1 MTLDYPHC
9 PSDLD
14 DAQLYRIPL
23 GTPPDDTNQ
32 DAASVLKRTA
42 IVLALTTGAVCTL
55 AAQELGQVRVE
66 VVAANEAVA
75 DAEVV
80 VRGTTTPTDEVGV
93 VIIRV
98 PPGDTQ
104 VTVLVE
110 GFLPATVSVDVV
122 AGQERVV
129 RIDLVE
135 QPSLEEEVTVV
146 ASTRTDR
153 HIEDQPL
160 RVEVLNREEIEEKM
174 LMTPGDI
181 VMMLNEMGGMRV
193 QATSP
198 SLGAASVRIQGM
210 RGRYTRFLSDGLP
223 LYGSQPGGLGLL
235 QIPPMDLAQIEV
247 IKGVA
252 SALYGAGAMGG
263 VVNLLSRRP
272 GEEPEREFLINQSTR
287 GATDGVL
294 WLSSPLSESWGVT
307 FLGGGHWQ
315 DQTDIDHDG
324 WADLAHYERG
334 VARPR
339 FFWDDGEGQSLFM
352 TVGTT
357 VENRTGGTQS
367 DAPLPETGMP
377 YRESLD
383 TRRFDLG
390 VLWQTVRGR
399 SVVTARATMVRQWHD
414 HLFGKVL
421 ERDRHDTGFAEVTLR
436 ASNGRHTW
444 VGGVAVEQDTY
455 TPTDLPQFAYAFT
468 TPGAFVQD
476 DIDVRPWLALSLSGR
491 LDHHSEYGWFL
502 SPRVSSLFRWG
513 NWSTRLSAGT
523 GFFGST
529 PLTEETEVAGLTRLT
544 LDGPLRVERG
554 RSASI
559 DVTRTHDPFAFTATF
574 FRSRIADPVHVERS
588 TYALRNLLEPTTN
601 VGTEL
606 LGTFR
611 QSPFAVTASYT
622 YVQAREAVDGVRDD
636 VAQTPRHSFG
646 LVGMAEN
653 ENGRLSMEVYY
664 TGRQRLEAN
673 PYRDVGEPYVVVGV
687 LAERRVGPLRLFVN
701 GENLAGVRQTRWD
714 PILRPDRAIDGRWT
728 VDAWAPLD
736 GRVINGG
743 VRIQF

>member
-1 MTLDYPHC
+1 ML
-9 PSDLD
+9 
-14 DAQLYRIPL
+14 R
-23 GTPPDDTNQ
+23 
-32 DAASVLKRTA
+32 RTA
-42 IVLALTTGAVCTL
+42 VVLTLTAGAVCAL
-55 AAQELGQVRVE
+55 AGQELGQIRVE
-66 VVAANEAVA
+66 VVAADEAVA
-75 DAEVV
+75 NAEVV
-80 VRGTTTPTDEVGV
+80 VRGTTTLTNEVGAV
-93 VIIRV
+93 VIRV
-98 PPGDTQ
+98 PPGVTQ

-110 GFLPATVSVDVV
+110 GFLPTAVSVDVV
-122 AGQERVV
+122 AGQEHSVRV
-129 RIDLVE
+129 DLVG

-153 HIEDQPL
+153 RLEDQPL

-235 QIPPMDLAQIEV
+235 QIPPMDIGQVEV

-272 GEEPEREFLINQSTR
+272 GEEPEREFLVNQSTR

-315 DQTDIDHDG
+315 DQADVDRDG

-339 FFWDDGEGQSLFM
+339 FFWDDGKGQSLFM

-357 VENRTGGTQS
+357 VENRAGGTQL
-367 DAPLPETGMP
+367 DATLPETGVP

-390 VLWQTVRGR
+390 LLWQTVRGR
-399 SVVTARATMVRQWHD
+399 SVVAARATMVRQWHD
-414 HLFGKVL
+414 HLFGNVL
-421 ERDRHDTGFAEVTLR
+421 ERDRHDTGFAEVTVR
-436 ASNGRHTW
+436 GSNGLHTW
-444 VGGVAVEQDTY
+444 VGGAAVEQDAY

-468 TPGAFVQD
+468 TPGVFLQD
-476 DIDVRPWLALSLSGR
+476 DIDVRSWLALSLSGR
-491 LDHHSEYGWFL
+491 LDHHSAYGWFF
-502 SPRVSSLFRWG
+502 SPRISSLLRWG

-529 PLTEETEVAGLTRLT
+529 PLTEETEAAGLARLT
-544 LDGPLRVERG
+544 RDGPLRAERG
-554 RSASI
+554 RSGSI
-559 DVTRTHDPFAFTATF
+559 DVTRTHGPFSFTTTV
-574 FRSRIADPVHVERS
+574 FRSRIADPVHIERS
-588 TYALRNLLEPTTN
+588 TYTLRNLLEPTTN
-601 VGTEL
+601 VGMEL

-611 QSPFAVTASYT
+611 RAPFAVTASYT
-622 YVQAREAVDGVRDD
+622 YVQAREAIDGVRDD

-646 LVGMAEN
+646 LVGMVEN
-653 ENGRLSMEVYY
+653 ENGRLGIETYY

-701 GENLAGVRQTRWD
+701 GENLTGVRQTRWD
-714 PILRPDRAIDGRWT
+714 PILRREQAIDGRWT

>member
-1 MTLDYPHC
+1 MRN
-9 PSDLD
+9 PSSLKGI
-14 DAQLYRIPL
+14 AAIFVLTVSMVSVIA
-23 GTPPDDTNQ
+23 GQ
-32 DAASVLKRTA
+32 DR
-42 IVLALTTGAVCTL
+42 
-55 AAQELGQVRVE
+55 GQVRVQ
-66 VVAANEAVA
+66 VFAGNQAVE

-80 VRGTTTPTDEVGV
+80 VSKITARTDAAGV
-93 VIIRV
+93 VAIRV
-98 PPGDTQ
+98 VPGDTY
-104 VTVLVE
+104 VTVIVE
-110 GFLPATVSVDVV
+110 GFLPVTVSVEVF

-135 QPSLEEEVTVV
+135 QPALEEEVTVV
-146 ASTRTDR
+146 ATTRTDR
-153 HIEDQPL
+153 RIEDQPL
-160 RVEVLNREEIEEKM
+160 RVEVLNREEIEEKI

-193 QATSP
+193 QTTSP

-235 QIPPMDLAQIEV
+235 QIPPMDLGQVEV

-272 GEEPEREFLINQSTR
+272 GEEPEREVLINQSTL

-294 WLSSPLSESWGVT
+294 WLSSPVSESWGVT

-315 DQTDIDHDG
+315 HQTDVDGDG
-324 WADLAHYERG
+324 WADLAHYERA

-339 FFWDDGEGQSLFM
+339 FFWDDGAGQSLFV

-357 VENRTGGTQS
+357 VENRAGGTQP
-367 DAPLPETGMP
+367 DATRPDTLMP

-390 VLWQTVRGR
+390 ALWQTVRGR
-399 SVVTARATMVRQWHD
+399 AVVTARATMARQWHD
-414 HLFGKVL
+414 HLFGAVV

-436 ASNGRHTW
+436 RSNGRHTW
-444 VGGVAVEQDTY
+444 VGGVAVEQDAY
-455 TPTDLPQFAYAFT
+455 IPTDLPQFAYTFT
-468 TPGAFVQD
+468 TPGVFVQD

-491 LDHHSEYGWFL
+491 LDHHSAYGWFL
-502 SPRVSSLFRWG
+502 SPRVSALFRSG
-513 NWSTRLSAGT
+513 DWSTRLSAGS
-523 GFFGST
+523 GFFGAT
-529 PLTEETEVAGLTRLT
+529 PLTEETEAAGLARLT
-544 LDGPLRVERG
+544 LDGPLREERG
-554 RSASI
+554 RSVSV
-559 DVTRTHDPFAFTATF
+559 DVTRTLGSVALTTTIFQ
-574 FRSRIADPVHVERS
+574 SRISNPVHVDRL
-588 TYALRNLLEPTTN
+588 TYTLRNLLAPTTN
-601 VGTEL
+601 LGMEF

-611 QSPFAVTASYT
+611 QPPFAMTASYT
-622 YVQAREAVDGVRDD
+622 YVQAREWVNGVRDD

-646 LVGMAEN
+646 LVGMVEN
-653 ENGRLSMEVYY
+653 EDGRIGVEVYY
-664 TGRQRLEAN
+664 TGRQRLEVN
-673 PYRDVGEPYVVVGV
+673 PYRELSEPYVVLGV

-701 GENLAGVRQTRWD
+701 GENLTGVRQTRWD
-714 PILRPDRAIDGRWT
+714 PILRPGRAADGRWT

>member
-1 MTLDYPHC
+1 M
-9 PSDLD
+9 
-14 DAQLYRIPL
+14 
-23 GTPPDDTNQ
+23 
-32 DAASVLKRTA
+32 VKRTVIA
-42 IVLALTTGAVCTL
+42 LALTAGTVCAL

-66 VVAANEAVA
+66 VLAANEAVA

-80 VRGTTTPTDEVGV
+80 VGGITTPTDDDGV
-93 VIIRV
+93 VTIRV
-98 PPGDTQ
+98 PPGDTRI
-104 VTVLVE
+104 TVVVE
-110 GFLPATVSVDVV
+110 GFLPATVSIDVV
-122 AGQERVV
+122 GGHQRVV

-135 QPSLEEEVTVV
+135 QPSLEEKVTVV
-146 ASTRTDR
+146 ATTRTDR
-153 HIEDQPL
+153 RIEDQPL

-235 QIPPMDLAQIEV
+235 QIPPMDLGQVEV

-294 WLSSPLSESWGVT
+294 WLSSPLSESWGIT

-315 DQTDIDHDG
+315 DQTDVDGDG

-339 FFWDDGEGQSLFM
+339 FFWNDGEGQSLFV
-352 TVGTT
+352 TIGTA
-357 VENRTGGTQS
+357 VEHRAGGTQPG
-367 DAPLPETGMP
+367 ATLPETMMP

-390 VLWQTVRGR
+390 ALWQTVRGR
-399 SVVTARATMVRQWHD
+399 SVVTARATMARQWHD
-414 HLFGKVL
+414 HLFGEVL
-421 ERDRHDTGFAEVTLR
+421 EHDRHDTGFAEVTLR
-436 ASNGRHTW
+436 SSNGRHTW
-444 VGGVAVEQDTY
+444 VGGVAVEQDEY

-468 TPGAFVQD
+468 TPGVFVQD
-476 DIDVRPWLALSLSGR
+476 DIDVRPWFALSLSGR

-502 SPRVSSLFRWG
+502 SPRASALLRSG
-513 NWSTRLSAGT
+513 SWSTRLSAGT

-529 PLTEETEVAGLTRLT
+529 PLTEETEAAGLTRLT

-554 RSASI
+554 RSTSI
-559 DVTRTHDPFAFTATF
+559 DVTRTHGPFALTTTL
-574 FRSRIADPVHVERS
+574 FRSRIADPIHVERS
-588 TYALRNLLEPTTN
+588 TYTLRNLLEPTTN
-601 VGTEL
+601 VGMEF

-622 YVQAREAVDGVRDD
+622 YVQARESAHGVSVD
-636 VAQTPRHSFG
+636 VAQTPRHSVG
-646 LVGMAEN
+646 LVAMAEN
-653 ENGRLSMEVYY
+653 ETGRLGMEMYY

-701 GENLAGVRQTRWD
+701 GENLTGVRQTRWD
-714 PILRPDRAIDGRWT
+714 PILRPDRAVDGRWT

>member
-1 MTLDYPHC
+1 M
-9 PSDLD
+9 
-14 DAQLYRIPL
+14 
-23 GTPPDDTNQ
+23 
-32 DAASVLKRTA
+32 SVLRRTA
-42 IVLALTTGAVCTL
+42 VIVLNISTVCTL

-66 VVAANEAVA
+66 VVASNEAVA

-80 VRGTTTPTDEVGV
+80 VNGTTTRTDDDGV
-93 VIIRV
+93 VTIRV
-98 PPGDTQ
+98 LPGDTQ
-104 VTVLVE
+104 VTVVVE
-110 GFLPATVSVDVV
+110 GFLPASVSVDVV
-122 AGQERVV
+122 DGHERVL

-135 QPSLEEEVTVV
+135 QPSLKEEVTVV

-153 HIEDQPL
+153 RIEDQAL
-160 RVEVLNREEIEEKM
+160 RVEVLNREEIEEKI

-181 VMMLNEMGGMRV
+181 VMMLNEMGGIRV
-193 QATSP
+193 QTTSP

-235 QIPPMDLAQIEV
+235 QIPPMDLSQVEV

-272 GEEPEREFLINQSTR
+272 GEEPEREFLMNQSTL
-287 GATDGVL
+287 GATDGVV

-315 DQTDIDHDG
+315 TQTDVNDDG
-324 WADLAHYERG
+324 WADLAHYERA

-339 FFWDDGEGQSLFM
+339 FFWNNGKGQSLFV

-357 VENRTGGTQS
+357 LENRTGGTQP
-367 DAPLPETGMP
+367 DAALPKAVMP
-377 YRESLD
+377 YKESLD

-390 VLWQTVRGR
+390 ALWQTVAGR
-399 SVVTARATMVRQWHD
+399 SVVTARATMARQWHD
-414 HLFGKVL
+414 HLFGETL
-421 ERDRHDTGFAEVTLR
+421 EHDRHNTGFAEVTLR
-436 ASNGRHTW
+436 RSNGRHTW
-444 VGGVAVEQDTY
+444 VGGVAVEQDAY
-455 TPTDLPQFAYAFT
+455 TPPDLPQFAYAFT
-468 TPGAFVQD
+468 TPGVFVQD

-502 SPRVSSLFRWG
+502 SPRVSALFRSG
-513 NWSTRLSAGT
+513 DWSTRLSAGT

-529 PLTEETEVAGLTRLT
+529 PLTEEIEAAGLTRLT
-544 LDGPLRVERG
+544 LDGPLRAERG

-559 DVTRTHDPFAFTATF
+559 DVARTLGPVALTTTF
-574 FRSRIADPVHVERS
+574 FRSRIANPVHVERS
-588 TYALRNLLEPTTN
+588 MYTLRNLLEPTTN
-601 VGTEL
+601 VGMEF

-622 YVQAREAVDGVRDD
+622 YVQARESVYGVRDD

-653 ENGRLSMEVYY
+653 EDGRIGIEVYY

-673 PYRDVGEPYVVVGV
+673 PYRDIGEPYVVVGV

-701 GENLAGVRQTRWD
+701 GENLTGVRQSRWD
-714 PILRPDRAIDGRWT
+714 PILRQDRAVDGRWT

>member
-1 MTLDYPHC
+1 
-9 PSDLD
+9 
-14 DAQLYRIPL
+14 
-23 GTPPDDTNQ
+23 
-32 DAASVLKRTA
+32 VLRRTA
-42 IVLALTTGAVCTL
+42 VVVLNISTVCTL

-66 VVAANEAVA
+66 VVASNEAVA

-80 VRGTTTPTDEVGV
+80 VNGTTTRTDDDGV
-93 VIIRV
+93 VTIRV
-98 PPGDTQ
+98 LPGDTQ
-104 VTVLVE
+104 VTVVVE
-110 GFLPATVSVDVV
+110 GFLPASVSVDVV
-122 AGQERVV
+122 DGHERVL
-129 RIDLVE
+129 RIELVE
-135 QPSLEEEVTVV
+135 QPSLKEEVTVV

-153 HIEDQPL
+153 RIEDQAL
-160 RVEVLNREEIEEKM
+160 RVEVLNREEIEEKI

-193 QATSP
+193 QTTSP

-235 QIPPMDLAQIEV
+235 QIPPMDLSQVEV

-272 GEEPEREFLINQSTR
+272 GEEPEREFLMNQSTL
-287 GATDGVL
+287 GATDGVV

-315 DQTDIDHDG
+315 NQTDVDDDG
-324 WADLAHYERG
+324 WADLAHYERA

-339 FFWDDGEGQSLFM
+339 FFWNNGEGQSLFV

-357 VENRTGGTQS
+357 LENRAGGTQP
-367 DAPLPETGMP
+367 DAARPKAIMP

-390 VLWQTVRGR
+390 ALWQTVGGR
-399 SVVTARATMVRQWHD
+399 SVVTARATMARQWHD
-414 HLFGKVL
+414 HLFGETL

-436 ASNGRHTW
+436 SSNGRHTW
-444 VGGVAVEQDTY
+444 VGGAAVEQDSY

-468 TPGAFVQD
+468 TPGVFVQD

-502 SPRVSSLFRWG
+502 SPRVSALFRSG
-513 NWSTRLSAGT
+513 DWSTRLSAGT

-529 PLTEETEVAGLTRLT
+529 PLTEEIEAAGLTRLT
-544 LDGPLRVERG
+544 LDGPLRAERG
-554 RSASI
+554 RSTSI
-559 DVTRTHDPFAFTATF
+559 DVTRTLGPVALTTTF
-574 FRSRIADPVHVERS
+574 FRSRIANPVHVERS
-588 TYALRNLLEPTTN
+588 MYTLRNLREPTTN
-601 VGTEL
+601 VGMEF

-622 YVQAREAVDGVRDD
+622 YVQARESVHGVRDD

-653 ENGRLSMEVYY
+653 EDGRIGIEVYY

-673 PYRDVGEPYVVVGV
+673 PYRDIGEPYVVVGV

-701 GENLAGVRQTRWD
+701 GENLTGVRQSRWD
-714 PILRPDRAIDGRWT
+714 PILRQDRAVDGRWT